1 MGAGIM
7 FSHGITPSTA
17 AAVFSEQLIALYGQT
32 LGRWAGVL
40 AGAAAFIAILTS
52 LLTVVDGGP
61 RSIIAAIRS
70 AFGLSPV
77 PDDKPLD
84 RTVGY
89 FVSVTVFAIVAIT
102 IITLL
107 TASFS
112 AYLDFG
118 AGVAFVIAPII
129 AFLNHLTVFR
139 TLPKEQH
146 PSALLK
152 YWSLLGILIMAGVAI
167 AYLRIAY

>member
-1 MGAGIM
+1 M
-7 FSHGITPSTA
+7 
-17 AAVFSEQLIALYGQT
+17 
-32 LGRWAGVL
+32 
-40 AGAAAFIAILTS
+40 
-52 LLTVVDGGP
+52 
-61 RSIIAAIRS
+61 
-70 AFGLSPV
+70 

-89 FVSVTVFAIVAIT
+89 FVSVTVVAIVAIT

-129 AFLNHLTVFR
+129 AS
-139 TLPKEQH
+139 PQS
-146 PSALLK
+146 PD
-152 YWSLLGILIMAGVAI
+152 GVQDAC
-167 AYLRIAY
+167 LRSSTPPRF

>member
-1 MGAGIM
+1 M
-7 FSHGITPSTA
+7 
-17 AAVFSEQLIALYGQT
+17 
-32 LGRWAGVL
+32 
-40 AGAAAFIAILTS
+40 
-52 LLTVVDGGP
+52 
-61 RSIIAAIRS
+61 
-70 AFGLSPV
+70 
-77 PDDKPLD
+77 
-84 RTVGY
+84 GY
-89 FVSVTVFAIVAIT
+89 FVSVVVVGIVAIT

-129 AFLNHLTVFR
+129 ALLNHLTVFR

-146 PSALLK
+146 PSGLLK